1 MTSPRYCKL
10 RKIILL
16 LQDFDL
22 LNFFYY
28 FKSVSYVIP
37 DQFFRILLLN
47 KLLEDGNTLFK
58 KEKLKEAS
66 HRYQYALR
74 RMPSL
79 TNMSRN
85 KSTFETLTVHL
96 LLNLSRCKRKSGH
109 ITEAVEMANK
119 VLRIHPDRCVY
130 IESNGHNRIIMI

>member
-1 MTSPRYCKL
+1 MDQQHGHWQMTSPRYCKF
-10 RKIILL
+10 RKVFLL
-16 LQDFDL
+16 YKEFALINIFSLYFLLFQKCDL
-22 LNFFYY
+22 H
-28 FKSVSYVIP
+28 KS

-119 VLRIHPDRCVY
+119 VLRIHPDR
-130 IESNGHNRIIMI
+130 